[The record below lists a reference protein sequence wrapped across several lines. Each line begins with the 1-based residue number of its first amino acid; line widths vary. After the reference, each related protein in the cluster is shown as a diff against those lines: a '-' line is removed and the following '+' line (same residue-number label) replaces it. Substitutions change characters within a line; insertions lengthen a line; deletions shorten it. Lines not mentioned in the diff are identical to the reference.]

1 MSSLSYTWYDSP
13 VGPLLLA
20 GSRTGLSHVRFS
32 SGRQAVAVDPD
43 WIENRSLFDHVMR
56 QLREYFAGDRKTFS
70 LSLMPEGTD
79 FQRAVWTEL
88 QNIPYG
94 VTISYKDLARRIG
107 KPRAVR
113 AVGAANGA
121 NPIPIIIPCH
131 RVIGNDGNLTGFG
144 GGLPLKKRLL
154 ELESRQLTLL

>member
-94 VTISYKDLARRIG
+94 EKVLRSPAKY
-107 KPRAVR
+107 
-113 AVGAANGA
+113 
-121 NPIPIIIPCH
+121 
-131 RVIGNDGNLTGFG
+131 
-144 GGLPLKKRLL
+144 
-154 ELESRQLTLL
+154 SRSCRMT